1 MTFRCGIVGLPNVGK
16 STIFNALTAA
26 GVAAENFPFC
36 TIEPNIGVVPLPD
49 ERLEKIAALFK
60 PQKVTPTAVN
70 FVDIAGLVEGASKGE
85 GLGNQFLAHI
95 REVDAIVHVVRCFE
109 DPNVIHVHGKV
120 DPVRDVSVIETELM
134 LADLDAMT
142 KRIQKI
148 EKQAKTGNKEAAE
161 LLPLYQKIEKELGE
175 GKAPR
180 TAPKNLFL
188 LSSKPVLYAANV
200 SETEILTPPPAVKEL
215 QAIAAKEGAEVVI
228 ISGKIE
234 AEISELSGDEKLT
247 FLKEVGLKESGLNQL
262 ARAGY
267 KLLKLITFFT
277 AGPTEVR
284 AWTIPQGTKAPQAAG
299 TIHSDFEKG
308 FIRAECYHYHDLIS
322 LGSEVKVREAG
333 KMRLEGKDYTI
344 QDGDILFFRFNV

>member
-49 ERLEKIAALFK
+49 ERLEKIATLFNPEK
-60 PQKVTPTAVN
+60 ITPTAVN

-109 DPNVIHVHGKV
+109 DPNVIHVHGKI

-134 LADLDAMT
+134 LADLEAMT

-161 LLPLYQKIEKELGE
+161 LLPLYQKIEKELNE

-188 LSSKPVLYAANV
+188 LSSKPVLYVANV
-200 SETEILTPPPAVKEL
+200 SETEILTPPPAVNEL
-215 QAIAAKEGAEVVI
+215 RAIAAREGAEVLV

-234 AEISELSGDEKLT
+234 AEISELSGDLKLT
-247 FLKEVGLKESGLNQL
+247 FLKEAGLKESGLNQL

-267 KLLKLITFFT
+267 KLLKLVTFFT

-284 AWTIPQGTKAPQAAG
+284 AWTIPQGRKAPQAAG

-308 FIRAECYHYHDLIS
+308 FIRAECYHYSDLIS
-322 LGSEVKVREAG
+322 LGSEAKVREAG
-333 KMRLEGKDYTI
+333 KMRLEGKEYVV